1 MALSANLNKQSQ
13 STRPGAKGRGDSA
26 DQSWLNR
33 FWLLLALTA
42 LLSLAAIFFYVQEQD
57 EIEEEVYVSVSVRTS
72 VGLDQ
77 QQVICKLSLLI
88 DPEQEKG
95 IQKRQ
100 KMLEAVVGG
109 VLAEAYQGDKYPQM
123 AAVRQSLY
131 LAINQKLPR
140 KLQVQDVLIQ
150 QLLVGMG

>member
-13 STRPGAKGRGDSA
+13 LTRPGAKGRGDSA

-42 LLSLAAIFFYVQEQD
+42 LLSLVAIFFYVQEQD

-109 VLAEAYQGDKYPQM
+109 ALAEAYQGDKYPQM

>member
-13 STRPGAKGRGDSA
+13 LTRQGAKGRGDSA

-42 LLSLAAIFFYVQEQD
+42 LLSLVAIFFYVQEQD

-100 KMLEAVVGG
+100 KMLEAAVGG
-109 VLAEAYQGDKYPQM
+109 ALAEAYQGDKYPQM

-140 KLQVQDVLIQ
+140 KLQIQDVLIQ